1 MLPRHFAKVMSVAKA
16 SIELSIREML
26 ILILVVI
33 IAVLVIL
40 ISSGFFTDIAKFFMT
55 VPGQGKVLALS

>member
-1 MLPRHFAKVMSVAKA
+1 MSVAKA

-40 ISSGFFTDIAKFFMT
+40 ISSGLFTDIAKFFMT